1 MQKNRNDI
9 KYIRRHTAGRKDRNH
24 MEDKKIRD
32 ESLLEV
38 SGGKWTFETLTPEE
52 RERFNQV
59 STGLTR
65 EWDYISY
72 NEFIHEMNK
81 KYGED

>member
-1 MQKNRNDI
+1 
-9 KYIRRHTAGRKDRNH
+9 

-38 SGGKWTFETLTPEE
+38 SGGKWTLETLTPEE
-52 RERFNQV
+52 RERFYEV
-59 STGLTR
+59 SEGLTN

-72 NEFIHEMNK
+72 NEFIQEMNE
-81 KYGED
+81 KYGDN

>member
-1 MQKNRNDI
+1 MKVINQKRIEKRKQTQIESERRTLAKKGKI
-9 KYIRRHTAGRKDRNH
+9 KV
-24 MEDKKIRD
+24 E
-32 ESLLEV
+32 L
-38 SGGKWTFETLTPEE
+38 LTPEE

>member
-1 MQKNRNDI
+1 
-9 KYIRRHTAGRKDRNH
+9 

-38 SGGKWTFETLTPEE
+38 SGGKWTFDTLTPEE
-52 RERFNQV
+52 KERFNKV
-59 STGLTR
+59 SAGLTH

-72 NEFIHEMNK
+72 NEFIHEMNE
-81 KYGED
+81 KYGDK

>member
-1 MQKNRNDI
+1 
-9 KYIRRHTAGRKDRNH
+9 

-38 SGGKWTFETLTPEE
+38 SGGKWTLETLTPEE
-52 RERFNQV
+52 RERFYEV
-59 STGLTR
+59 SEGLTN

-72 NEFIHEMNK
+72 NEFIQEMNE
-81 KYGED
+81 KYGAN